1 MIIRPLI
8 QEARVVRKI
17 ISFRKLATKWTE
29 KKLHQLVL
37 QTNAKPDR
45 FHQKKLREKT
55 TLKRSIEF
63 RRPRVDERRT
73 LTLLEPA
80 SKQSGRKS
88 SCWMATT
95 LRGNSTTCSR
105 DRECSDHTCRN
116 LDRPPPTN
124 SLPSLQLTHDYRC
137 CSIQHQHWRFLGLSI
152 TRLSTATD
160 SFPACLY
167 STHPFL
173 TWVQLSRLFEIFC
186 FIFH

>member
-1 MIIRPLI
+1 MRNLTD
-8 QEARVVRKI
+8 
-17 ISFRKLATKWTE
+17 FTKKNW
-29 KKLHQLVL
+29 
-37 QTNAKPDR
+37 
-45 FHQKKLREKT
+45 EKT

-124 SLPSLQLTHDYRC
+124 SLPSLQLTHDYCC

-152 TRLSTATD
+152 TVHHSTFHRNWQFPGVSVQYTSIPDLSSAEQA
-160 SFPACLY
+160 FWNILLY
-167 STHPFL
+167 FSL
-173 TWVQLSRLFEIFC
+173 GYWI
-186 FIFH
+186 